1 MKEGFSRIVL
11 PVDGSDASMRAAK
24 RALKLAEDTKNNILA
39 LYVIETPVAITPQPP
54 DQMYTLWTN
63 ALKQEAEKTL
73 NKVKKMGEK
82 RGVTVKTKIIEG
94 TADEEIIS
102 EAGKNDLI
110 IMGSQGKSALDRIL
124 LGSVSEKVLHHASS
138 PVMIVR

>member
-1 MKEGFSRIVL
+1 MKEKFSRIVL

-24 RALKLAEDTKNNILA
+24 RALKLAEETKNTVLA
-39 LYVIETPVAITPQPP
+39 IYVIESPVAITPQPP

-73 NKVKKMGEK
+73 DKVKEMGEK
-82 RGVTVKTKIIEG
+82 RGVNMEAKIVEG
-94 TADEEIIS
+94 TADKEIIS
-102 EAGKNDLI
+102 EADENDLI